1 MGIESSAITLPGSGY
16 NPFTAVSARR
26 RLAQTLQAWRAT
38 ALIIETGEGMDL
50 AARAAAQA
58 GVAGIFPL
66 LPPLESGAPANPRIA
81 ANVSWRHAFSLAS
94 AVFVQTPND
103 ARLLAGPLA
112 KLRVPQ
118 HQLPA
123 ASLDLARLQAQALP
137 MLDLGFVFFGLD
149 CGASDASPAF
159 ADAVAAFG
167 ARCPHAKFRLAQS
180 DPSTAV
186 LAAQTSARLETT
198 ACDATSIQDQLLTLA
213 QQAHVVVI
221 DGTSAYQTLLLVLA
235 LALGR
240 PVLLVD
246 DVAHR
251 NFIDVGVNG
260 WLVPRDD
267 VTALA
272 DCMASILKR
281 PDLLPGMARAARLKA
296 ERRFDEHSAMT
307 VLSSALGISD
317 LRVR

>member
-1 MGIESSAITLPGSGY
+1 M
-16 NPFTAVSARR
+16 
-26 RLAQTLQAWRAT
+26 
-38 ALIIETGEGMDL
+38 
-50 AARAAAQA
+50 
-58 GVAGIFPL
+58 
-66 LPPLESGAPANPRIA
+66 
-81 ANVSWRHAFSLAS
+81 SWRHALSLAS

-112 KLRVPQ
+112 KLQVPQ

-123 ASLDLARLQAQALP
+123 ASLDLARLQDQALP
-137 MLDLGFVFFGLD
+137 TLEFGFVFFGLD
-149 CGASDASPAF
+149 CGASDAGPAF
-159 ADAVAAFG
+159 ANAVAAFG

-180 DPSTAV
+180 DPSTGV
-186 LAAQTSARLETT
+186 AASKNPSRLEIS
-198 ACDATSIQDQLLTLA
+198 AFDATSTSAQDDLLARAL
-213 QQAHVVVI
+213 QAHVVVI

-260 WLVPRDD
+260 WLVPRGDA
-267 VTALA
+267 TALA

-281 PDLLPGMARAARLKA
+281 PDLLPGMARAARQKA

-307 VLSSALGISD
+307 VLSTALGFGD